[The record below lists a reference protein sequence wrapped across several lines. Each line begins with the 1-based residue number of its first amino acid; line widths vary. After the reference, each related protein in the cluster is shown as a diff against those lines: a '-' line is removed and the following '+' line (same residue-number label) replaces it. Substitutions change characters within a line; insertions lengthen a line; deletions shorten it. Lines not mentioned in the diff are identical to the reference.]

1 MPMALGYKDKY
12 LKQKTTYHR
21 PVDESY
27 GYVDESYGYVDKSY
41 GYVDESYG
49 YVDESYGYGSHIY
62 TGLSKRLLCTDRM
75 IL

>member
-27 GYVDESYGYVDKSY
+27 GYVDESYGYVD
-41 GYVDESYG
+41 ESYG

-62 TGLSKRLLCTDRM
+62 TGLSKRLCTDRM

>member
-27 GYVDESYGYVDKSY
+27 GYVDESY

>member
-1 MPMALGYKDKY
+1 MPMALGYKEKY

-21 PVDESY
+21 P
-27 GYVDESYGYVDKSY
+27 
-41 GYVDESYG
+41 VDESYG

-62 TGLSKRLLCTDRM
+62 TGLSKRLLCPDRM